1 MITKRIL
8 NNAKLFPN
16 KDAVVFNGT
25 TVSYG
30 DLAKSIHGK
39 VLNGNDSSGIG
50 FVFNT
55 NPVETLCS
63 VLASNLLKRPVL
75 VVPEDFPKRNLDKH
89 TETGIP
95 SDAFI
100 GILTSGS
107 SGKPKTV
114 WKSNDNWEL
123 AFKHQ
128 SEVFSVG
135 KEDKV
140 FVLDALSYSANLN
153 AALHI
158 LWEGGTLVLGQL
170 KKANKWQQMLEEREV
185 TSCFLVPSHCQLL
198 LQDGFVNENIKSLV
212 TAGEKLPAK
221 MAKELLEHF
230 PKTILTE
237 YYGAAELGHIT
248 YHQNADIYNFPH
260 SVGKPFPQVR
270 VEVKDDKVT
279 VSSPFVSSEY
289 KENGTVDD
297 LGYFDKGDRLIL
309 KGRSGR
315 MFNRRALNIYA
326 QEIENIALEFDS
338 VEKAVLVES
347 EINQRLSLYFTTNS
361 KALGND
367 EEELAAFLRECL
379 PSSKMPSFVKELKE
393 IPHSNAGKVDFR
405 ALSKMSG
412 EDKIMNIAS

>member
-1 MITKRIL
+1 M
-8 NNAKLFPN
+8 FPQ
-16 KDAVVFNGT
+16 KDAIVFNGMT
-25 TVSYG
+25 LSYK
-30 DLAKSIHGK
+30 DLAERIRSCNTKEVS
-39 VLNGNDSSGIG
+39 GNN
-50 FVFNT
+50 FLFNN
-55 NPVETLCS
+55 NPIETLCN
-63 VLASNLLKRPVL
+63 VLAANAQRNPVV
-75 VVPEDFPKRNLDKH
+75 VVPAEYREKNL
-89 TETGIP
+89 EFEAFNEIP

-107 SGKPKTV
+107 TGKPKTV

-128 SEVFSVG
+128 SEVFGIS
-135 KEDKV
+135 KADRV

-170 KKANKWQQMLEEREV
+170 KKASRWSDNFEESKV

-198 LQDGFVNENIKSLV
+198 LNNGLVNDNIKSLV

-221 MAKELLEHF
+221 MAKELLACF
-230 PKTILTE
+230 PQSTLTE

-248 YHQNADIYNFPH
+248 YHQNTDIYNFPH
-260 SVGKPFPQVR
+260 AVGKPFPQVK
-270 VEVKDDKVT
+270 VLVKDDKVT

-297 LGYFDKGDRLIL
+297 LGYFEKDGRLIL
-309 KGRSGR
+309 KGRAGR

-326 QEIENIALEFDS
+326 QEIENIALAFES
-338 VEKAVLVES
+338 VEKAVLIES
-347 EINQRLSLYFTTNS
+347 EINKRLNLYFTTNS
-361 KALGND
+361 KALGNS

-379 PSSKMPSFVKELKE
+379 PSAKMPSFVKELDE
-393 IPHSNAGKVDFR
+393 IPHSETGKVDFR

>member
-1 MITKRIL
+1 MITKKIL

-16 KDAVVFNGT
+16 KDAIVFNGVT
-25 TVSYG
+25 LSYSE
-30 DLAKSIHGK
+30 LARRIKASILKPTDKDQLK
-39 VLNGNDSSGIG
+39 VL
-50 FVFNT
+50 FNS
-55 NPVETLCS
+55 NPIDTLCE
-63 VLASNLLKRPVL
+63 VLATNALKRAVIVTPN
-75 VVPEDFPKRNLDKH
+75 DFPSKKINAFQ
-89 TETGIP
+89 ECEIP

-107 SGKPKTV
+107 SGEPKTV

-128 SEVFSVG
+128 SKIFAVG

-170 KKANKWQQMLEEREV
+170 KKANKWKQKLEETKV

-198 LQDGFVNENIKSLV
+198 INEGAVNNNIRSLV

-221 MAKELLEHF
+221 MAKELLEQF
-230 PKTILTE
+230 PNSILTE

-270 VEVKDDKVT
+270 VEVKEDKVT
-279 VSSPFVSSEY
+279 VASPFISSEY
-289 KENGTVDD
+289 KEIGTVND
-297 LGYFDKGDRLIL
+297 LGYFDEGERLIL
-309 KGRSGR
+309 KGRAGR

-326 QEIENIALEFDS
+326 QEIENFALEFDS
-338 VEKAVLVES
+338 VEKAVLVEN
-347 EINQRLSLYFTTNS
+347 EINQRLSLYFTTNN
-361 KALGND
+361 KALGNN

-379 PSSKMPSFVKELKE
+379 PTSKMPNFVKELKE
-393 IPHSNAGKVDFR
+393 IPHSNSGKVDFR

-412 EDKIMNIAS
+412 ESKIMSIAS